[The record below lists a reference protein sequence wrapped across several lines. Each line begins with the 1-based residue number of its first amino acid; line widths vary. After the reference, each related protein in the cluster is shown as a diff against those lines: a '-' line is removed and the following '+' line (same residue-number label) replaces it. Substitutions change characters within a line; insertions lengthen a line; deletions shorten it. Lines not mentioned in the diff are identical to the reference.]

1 MYLES
6 KRMVLMS
13 QFAGHNGDADIEN
26 RLLDTVGEG
35 DSGTN
40 WESSIEEYT
49 LSYTKWIDIGKFLYD
64 AGSSNLV
71 LCDNLEGWYGVGG

>member
-1 MYLES
+1 
-6 KRMVLMS
+6 
-13 QFAGHNGDADIEN
+13 
-26 RLLDTVGEG
+26 LDTVGEG

-49 LSYTKWIDIGKFLYD
+49 LSYIKWIAIGKFLYD